1 MRWRW
6 SHRGFG
12 IAITLSK
19 PAAHADGVPAH
30 SHEVGY
36 APGDSQSYAEGT
48 EYRTLIEPTNRG
60 ADTCSRTD
68 IYSRADAQPRT
79 DTRSRTDSRS
89 RADSR
94 SSTDIYS
101 RADAQPRTD
110 TRSRTDSDAI

>member
-79 DTRSRTDSRS
+79 DSRS
-89 RADSR
+89 R
-94 SSTDIYS
+94 TDIYS

-110 TRSRTDSDAI
+110 TRSRTGSRSRTDIYS